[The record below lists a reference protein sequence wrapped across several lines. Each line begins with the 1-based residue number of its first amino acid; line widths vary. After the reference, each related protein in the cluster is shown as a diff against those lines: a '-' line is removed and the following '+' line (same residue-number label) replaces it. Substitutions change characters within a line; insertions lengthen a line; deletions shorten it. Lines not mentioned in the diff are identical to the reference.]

1 MVLSRISDR
10 MAEELEAR
18 PQDFEVWANLR
29 SFEGIEDMD
38 GHGKGRG
45 RSRSPH
51 RGLRM
56 SAPGMEALHMALDQ
70 LGKAVDLEYEVTC
83 ELPPEK
89 VSAMIGPG
97 GQIVRNVRQSTSTS
111 IHFSEVSG
119 AREQTMHIKG
129 PLLGVYRAHVMM
141 MRRYHEHEAELQFP
155 PKGASRPGVKG
166 ESKGG
171 YEKGY
176 DRSYGKGHD
185 GKGYGKGYEKGK
197 GGGCDGKGFDRGYD
211 QSREKG
217 RFDVKGK
224 DKGRDGCWI
233 WPLPTWIWCPRIAR
247 IQGAAGGHAGKS
259 RAAAERGEGQARP
272 LRSEVR
278 ALLRRASGKERSG
291 EAALLHV
298 SNFGGWNQS
307 AWGGT
312 GVRLEEY
319 PEWYL
324 VSANGHVEVMEAY
337 PWAFQV
343 HVLGRVLETAKK
355 DAHVVNFWPMP
366 YFIVASFLDAN
377 SLAAADAA
385 CQAFRTGVCGEM
397 SVSLCVLQIEMMEFQ
412 GLELEEEG
420 TFQGDDGAPSGWSLP
435 PLFRSNV
442 GVQPGLPK
450 ETALLILP
458 AWREWL
464 GIGAVASPAS
474 EGRCPHA
481 QRPSFRPP
489 FAGPEISSVEQAD
502 EIAYCRCADV
512 LSRRL
517 DVGIYVEVGD
527 FSRCRLGVGADTAV
541 EVFTNP
547 DNVSLAVVDFEAI
560 VLLRIMI
567 GVWSNPGAGRGA
579 PAGPV
584 AVEPVDSPWTVRG
597 RSAEGHEPV
606 GPWVTFSPDTGAVI
620 RERKALCWRTGA
632 YIQPL
637 ATITAGQGF
646 EGCMGLTPCLA
657 FRNEGLVRNE
667 EEGDHFV
674 TGA

>member
-29 SFEGIEDMD
+29 SFEGIED

-291 EAALLHV
+291 EA
-298 SNFGGWNQS
+298 
-307 AWGGT
+307 
-312 GVRLEEY
+312 
-319 PEWYL
+319 

-355 DAHVVNFWPMP
+355 PLSSAPTDEDAHVVNFWPMP

-517 DVGIYVEVGD
+517 DVGIYVEV
-527 FSRCRLGVGADTAV
+527 

-547 DNVSLAVVDFEAI
+547 DNVSLAVVDFE
-560 VLLRIMI
+560 
-567 GVWSNPGAGRGA
+567 
-579 PAGPV
+579 
-584 AVEPVDSPWTVRG
+584 
-597 RSAEGHEPV
+597 
-606 GPWVTFSPDTGAVI
+606 VTFSPDTGAVI
-620 RERKALCWRTGA
+620 RERKVREAPRKVEGA

-646 EGCMGLTPCLA
+646 EGVYLGAGNLAFFRRDFGLTPCLA

-674 TGA
+674 TGGYFVRMVCVGNAPPETESWWMLVAWALQKLDSTTLRLDSCILSSALGA